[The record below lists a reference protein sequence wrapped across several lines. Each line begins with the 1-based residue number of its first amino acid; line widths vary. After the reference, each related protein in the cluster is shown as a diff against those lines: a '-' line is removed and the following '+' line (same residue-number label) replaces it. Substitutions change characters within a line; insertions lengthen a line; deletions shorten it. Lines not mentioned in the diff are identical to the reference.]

1 MHVIVVSCAS
11 SRLKHRTC
19 TAADIGRTECSAYT
33 IHGHTQC
40 LHVSVVPA
48 AAEAAAAAT
57 REAALAAVAYG
68 PQC

>member
-1 MHVIVVSCAS
+1 MHVIVMSCAS
-11 SRLKHRTC
+11 SRLNT
-19 TAADIGRTECSAYT
+19 ADIGRTECSAYT

-57 REAALAAVAYG
+57 REAAFAAVAYG